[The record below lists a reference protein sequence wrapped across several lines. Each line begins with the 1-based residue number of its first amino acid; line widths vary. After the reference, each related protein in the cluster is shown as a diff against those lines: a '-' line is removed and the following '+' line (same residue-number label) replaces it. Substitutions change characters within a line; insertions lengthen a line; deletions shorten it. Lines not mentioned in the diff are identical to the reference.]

1 MSITCKLKK
10 QNYSITPSSGISHMI
25 DFFVY
30 SAIVTTSCCL
40 LFSICFFACY
50 HSDTRPPSCLA
61 LDCAVE
67 YSCYIFCLLLDLSLD
82 HTQCLAT
89 SCVCRVFLL
98 FCLNICFLHVHLG
111 LLETPKPAIE
121 ERPLPQSFSHQ
132 RDVDANSHRK
142 AIDGELQRNLVQA
155 LDA

>member
-111 LLETPKPAIE
+111 LLETPKPAIAW
-121 ERPLPQSFSHQ
+121 LDS
-132 RDVDANSHRK
+132 VNSDCILIVRITPIW
-142 AIDGELQRNLVQA
+142 IDNLKYYNDMIGV
-155 LDA
+155 LG